1 MQRVKMYWKFLRGT
15 TMMMPTPDQLTQLIA
30 RALRDSAF
38 RHKLLAEPKQ
48 ALQESGVLVS
58 DAQTVT
64 VVESNAGQT
73 FFVLPLKTDTE
84 AQQLQAAI
92 ASGLPQRAIRA
103 RVILRSWQ
111 DYAYKTTL
119 LTSPK
124 QTLLAAGLP
133 IPDSMEIT
141 VLENSLE
148 HLYLVLPHVH

>member
-103 RVILRSWQ
+103 RVILRS
-111 DYAYKTTL
+111 
-119 LTSPK
+119 
-124 QTLLAAGLP
+124 
-133 IPDSMEIT
+133 
-141 VLENSLE
+141 
-148 HLYLVLPHVH
+148 